1 MPILCNLSTISYF
14 VIHII
19 ETMKHQFSQCL
30 NVSRTV
36 VYAIGGNA
44 LSSPEGDLEHESA
57 LVLAKVMS
65 DVIDLLEAG
74 WKVILTHG
82 NGPQVGHL
90 MSLDASLP
98 MDEWVASLQGMIG
111 HSLSI
116 NLTQFSSEVQAGI
129 NNCCS
134 YKG

>member
-1 MPILCNLSTISYF
+1 MPILCNLSTISHF

-30 NVSRTV
+30 HVSRTV

-74 WKVILTHG
+74 WKVI
-82 NGPQVGHL
+82 
-90 MSLDASLP
+90 
-98 MDEWVASLQGMIG
+98 
-111 HSLSI
+111 
-116 NLTQFSSEVQAGI
+116 
-129 NNCCS
+129 
-134 YKG
+134 